1 MTEGVNE
8 RIQLIVSG
16 CFDAVE
22 TLLALVIFGID
33 TIEKQH
39 VVVDIE
45 I

>member
-1 MTEGVNE
+1 MAECE
-8 RIQLIVSG
+8 RAYSAHRSG
-16 CFDAVE
+16 CLDTMEA
-22 TLLALVIFGID
+22 LLAIVIFGID